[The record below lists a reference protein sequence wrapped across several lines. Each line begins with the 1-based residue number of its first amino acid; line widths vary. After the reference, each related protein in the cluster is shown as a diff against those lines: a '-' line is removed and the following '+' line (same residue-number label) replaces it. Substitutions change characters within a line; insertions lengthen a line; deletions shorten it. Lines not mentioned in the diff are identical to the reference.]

1 MPDLIRGKTIEENGE
16 DSARSSGAQVESVVT
31 ESTVEEGDRVMPK
44 YNMGWGTY
52 PTRKAPQRQ
61 RTAWADERYTAGHI
75 ESVAEYLTRG
85 GSITRVSPCVSQ
97 DRLDWPSLIASAL
110 GESAEDIER
119 GFAWSDLDAPVRDYI
134 AGQDRGSL
142 VFETEEQ

>member
-1 MPDLIRGKTIEENGE
+1 MAK
-16 DSARSSGAQVESVVT
+16 
-31 ESTVEEGDRVMPK
+31 K
-44 YNMGWGTY
+44 
-52 PTRKAPQRQ
+52 KAPHTLWAR
-61 RTAWADERYTAGHI
+61 RTHVSLRIRRPEMDERYAPGHV
-75 ESVAEYLTRG
+75 ESVAEFVQRG
-85 GSITRVSPCVSQ
+85 GIVTRVAASVSQ

-119 GFAWSDLDAPVRDYI
+119 GFAWSDLDAPVRDAI